1 MVNFTALEGLSPNSV
16 YAAILIRDAELDP
29 LTKAREHFRAM
40 TRRGISDEATFCGKK
55 IAACV
60 SLDFGVEQ

>member
-1 MVNFTALEGLSPNSV
+1 VNFTALEGLSTNSV

-29 LTKAREHFRAM
+29 LTKAREHF
-40 TRRGISDEATFCGKK
+40 RGISDEATFCGKK